1 MRKIFQLLMI
11 VVMMGLT
18 PVFTACDDITASG
31 DNPVPTTPTTDDA
44 TQAGDKDDSTQK
56 DDEGDA
62 TQTGDKDDEP
72 QKDDQTQKD
81 DEPQTEIKVEGVTIT
96 GFTSDSGT
104 TASTTVTVGTSLNL
118 GIAIEPAELKDIE
131 VVWKSGNES
140 IVKVSSDGV
149 VTAVAPGQAVVT
161 VSLKADAKISATLT
175 ITVIEEVKINNEP
188 VDQSAAEARG

>member
-11 VVMMGLT
+11 VVVMGLT
-18 PVFTACDDITASG
+18 PVFTACDEITASG

-44 TQAGDKDDSTQK
+44 TQAGDKDDET
-56 DDEGDA
+56 
-62 TQTGDKDDEP
+62 
-72 QKDDQTQKD
+72 
-81 DEPQTEIKVEGVTIT
+81 QTEIKVEGVTIT

-131 VVWKSGNES
+131 VVWKSGNEG

>member
-11 VVMMGLT
+11 VVVMGLT

-44 TQAGDKDDSTQK
+44 TQAGDKDDSTQ
-56 DDEGDA
+56 
-62 TQTGDKDDEP
+62 
-72 QKDDQTQKD
+72 
-81 DEPQTEIKVEGVTIT
+81 TEIKVEGITIT

-104 TASTTVTVGTSLNL
+104 TASTTVTVGKSLNL
-118 GIAIEPAELKDIE
+118 GIAIQPAELKDIE

>member
-18 PVFTACDDITASG
+18 PVFTACDEITVG
-31 DNPVPTTPTTDDA
+31 DNPVPTTPATDDA
-44 TQAGDKDDSTQK
+44 TQAGDKDDET
-56 DDEGDA
+56 
-62 TQTGDKDDEP
+62 
-72 QKDDQTQKD
+72 
-81 DEPQTEIKVEGVTIT
+81 QTEIKVEGVTIT

-175 ITVIEEVKINNEP
+175 ITVIEDVNINNEP

>member
-18 PVFTACDDITASG
+18 PVFTACDEITASG

-44 TQAGDKDDSTQK
+44 TQAGDKDDSTEK
-56 DDEGDA
+56 N
-62 TQTGDKDDEP
+62 DEP
-72 QKDDQTQKD
+72 QAGDKD

>member
-18 PVFTACDDITASG
+18 PVFTACDEITVG

-44 TQAGDKDDSTQK
+44 TQAGDKDDET
-56 DDEGDA
+56 
-62 TQTGDKDDEP
+62 
-72 QKDDQTQKD
+72 
-81 DEPQTEIKVEGVTIT
+81 QTEIKVEGVTIT

-175 ITVIEEVKINNEP
+175 ITVIEDVNINNEP

>member
-18 PVFTACDDITASG
+18 PVFTACDEITVG
-31 DNPVPTTPTTDDA
+31 DNPVPTTPATDDA
-44 TQAGDKDDSTQK
+44 TQAGDKDD
-56 DDEGDA
+56 
-62 TQTGDKDDEP
+62 EP
-72 QKDDQTQKD
+72 QA
-81 DEPQTEIKVEGVTIT
+81 EIKVEGVTIT

-175 ITVIEEVKINNEP
+175 ITVIEEVNINNEP

>member
-18 PVFTACDDITASG
+18 PVFTACDEITAG

-44 TQAGDKDDSTQK
+44 TQAGDKDDSTQ
-56 DDEGDA
+56 A
-62 TQTGDKDDEP
+62 
-72 QKDDQTQKD
+72 
-81 DEPQTEIKVEGVTIT
+81 EIKVEGVTIT

-118 GIAIEPAELKDIE
+118 GIAIQPAELKDIE

-175 ITVIEEVKINNEP
+175 ITVIEEVNINNEP

>member
-18 PVFTACDDITASG
+18 PVFTACDEITVG
-31 DNPVPTTPTTDDA
+31 DNPVPTTPATDDS
-44 TQAGDKDDSTQK
+44 TQAGDKDDET
-56 DDEGDA
+56 
-62 TQTGDKDDEP
+62 
-72 QKDDQTQKD
+72 
-81 DEPQTEIKVEGVTIT
+81 QTEIKVEGVTIT

-175 ITVIEEVKINNEP
+175 ITVIEEVNINNEP

>member
-18 PVFTACDDITASG
+18 PVFTACDEITVG
-31 DNPVPTTPTTDDA
+31 DNPVPTTPATDDA
-44 TQAGDKDDSTQK
+44 TQAGDKDDET
-56 DDEGDA
+56 E
-62 TQTGDKDDEP
+62 
-72 QKDDQTQKD
+72 
-81 DEPQTEIKVEGVTIT
+81 TEIKVEGVTIT

-175 ITVIEEVKINNEP
+175 ITVIEDVNINNEP

>member
-31 DNPVPTTPTTDDA
+31 DNPVPTTPATDDA
-44 TQAGDKDDSTQK
+44 TQAGDKDDETQ
-56 DDEGDA
+56 A
-62 TQTGDKDDEP
+62 
-72 QKDDQTQKD
+72 
-81 DEPQTEIKVEGVTIT
+81 EIKVEGVTIT

-161 VSLKADAKISATLT
+161 VSYKADAKISATLT

>member
-18 PVFTACDDITASG
+18 PVFTACDEITVG
-31 DNPVPTTPTTDDA
+31 DNPVPTTPATDDS
-44 TQAGDKDDSTQK
+44 TQAGDKDDET
-56 DDEGDA
+56 
-62 TQTGDKDDEP
+62 
-72 QKDDQTQKD
+72 
-81 DEPQTEIKVEGVTIT
+81 QTEIKVEGVTIT

-175 ITVIEEVKINNEP
+175 ITVIEDVNINNEP

>member
-18 PVFTACDDITASG
+18 PVFTACDEITVG
-31 DNPVPTTPTTDDA
+31 DNPVPTTPATDDA
-44 TQAGDKDDSTQK
+44 TQAGDKDDSTQ
-56 DDEGDA
+56 A
-62 TQTGDKDDEP
+62 
-72 QKDDQTQKD
+72 
-81 DEPQTEIKVEGVTIT
+81 EIKVEGVTIT

-175 ITVIEEVKINNEP
+175 ITVIEDVKINNEP

>member
-18 PVFTACDDITASG
+18 PVFTACDEITVG
-31 DNPVPTTPTTDDA
+31 DNPVPTTPATDDS
-44 TQAGDKDDSTQK
+44 TQAGDKDDET
-56 DDEGDA
+56 
-62 TQTGDKDDEP
+62 
-72 QKDDQTQKD
+72 
-81 DEPQTEIKVEGVTIT
+81 QTEIKVEGVTIT

-175 ITVIEEVKINNEP
+175 ITVIEEVNVNSEP

>member
-1 MRKIFQLLMI
+1 MI

-18 PVFTACDDITASG
+18 PVFTACDEITVG

-44 TQAGDKDDSTQK
+44 TQAGDKDDETQK
-56 DDEGDA
+56 
-62 TQTGDKDDEP
+62 
-72 QKDDQTQKD
+72 
-81 DEPQTEIKVEGVTIT
+81 EIKVEGVTIT

-175 ITVIEEVKINNEP
+175 ITVIEDVKINNEP

>member
-1 MRKIFQLLMI
+1 M
-11 VVMMGLT
+11 
-18 PVFTACDDITASG
+18 
-31 DNPVPTTPTTDDA
+31 
-44 TQAGDKDDSTQK
+44 
-56 DDEGDA
+56 
-62 TQTGDKDDEP
+62 
-72 QKDDQTQKD
+72 
-81 DEPQTEIKVEGVTIT
+81 EGVTIT